1 MREGQFIK
9 QNKERWDSY
18 QEPTE
23 DPDEMAKR
31 FANLVDDLGY
41 AKTHYPF
48 SKIVKYINGIA
59 AGIYLS
65 IYKNKKDKSNR
76 FVTFFRTELPLI
88 LYNNR
93 KVLRFALLFFIA
105 FMAIGAFSAWQQPR
119 FVRSILGDDYVNMTE
134 DNIAKGDPFG
144 VYKSEGELVMFL
156 AIAWNNIKVTLLCFT
171 MGISCSV
178 GTLYLLFKNG
188 LMLGAFEQMFFVHN
202 LGIKSVLVVFI
213 HGTLE
218 ISAIILAGGAGMV
231 MGNSILFPKTFSR
244 IESLKRAAK
253 DGIKILISLIP
264 ILIVAAFFE
273 GFITR
278 HTEMPVIISAAILLL
293 SLGFILW
300 YFVFYPKKVLR
311 TLLSDTDII
320 PEKK

>member
-76 FVTFFRTELPLI
+76 FATFFRTELPLI

-119 FVRSILGDDYVNMTE
+119 FVRGILGDEYVNMTE

-144 VYKSEGELVMFL
+144 VYKSQNEVEMFL
-156 AIAWNNIKVTLLCFT
+156 LIAWNNIKVTLLCFT
-171 MGISCSV
+171 MGISFSV

-188 LMLGAFEQMFFVHN
+188 LMLGAFEQMFFAHN

-253 DGIKILISLIP
+253 DGIKILVSLIP

-278 HTEMPVIISAAILLL
+278 HTDMPVIISAAILLL
-293 SLGFILW
+293 SLAFILW
-300 YFVFYPKKVLR
+300 YFVFYPKKVANM
-311 TLLSDTDII
+311 LSIDTDII
-320 PEKK
+320 R